1 MLITRPVEQAGEIA
15 TELSNRG
22 ARPIRFPALAIV
34 PLDEAA
40 ILSQLQSLS
49 RPDITIFIS
58 ANAVAHG
65 TAYADRGQIAV
76 IGPATRHAAAERAGM
91 KVDILPSGGFDS
103 EHLLA
108 SAQLQ
113 DVTGKVVRIIRG
125 RGGRELLGRT
135 LGERGAAVEYLAVY
149 DRIAAAHGPAD
160 ITALEHLWSAGDIDV
175 VIIMSVETLKNLVA
189 ILPDSCRKLLSGT
202 RVVTPAARVIKEV
215 LARFPGIETTLARG
229 PGVAELIEA
238 IAADGQSQ

>member
-22 ARPIRFPALAIV
+22 ARPIRFPALEIV
-34 PLDEAA
+34 PLDEEA
-40 ILSQLQSLS
+40 IFSQLETLS

-65 TAYADRGQIAV
+65 MAYAGGGQIAV
-76 IGPATRHAAAERAGM
+76 IGPATRDAAERAGAT
-91 KVDILPSGGFDS
+91 VDIVPTGGFDS

-108 SAQLQ
+108 STQLQ

-125 RGGRELLGRT
+125 RRGRELLADT
-135 LGERGAAVEYLAVY
+135 LGRRGATVEYLAVY

-160 ITALEHLWSAGDIDV
+160 ITALEHLWSAGGIDV
-175 VIIMSVETLKNLVA
+175 VIIMSVETLQNLVA

-215 LARFPGIETTLARG
+215 LARFPGIETTLAHG